1 MDKLVLPVIS
11 VIIGVG
17 ALFLGIILGC
27 LLGKVGSLHILS
39 TVTRLP
45 AALIRSPRKLKSKW
59 KMWRELA
66 DSRKVERLRLKKK
79 INELE
84 EQINQHKKGIKNIKA
99 RIGRVKW
106 EFSEPGPG

>member
-1 MDKLVLPVIS
+1 MDKLVVPVIS

-45 AALIRSPRKLKSKW
+45 AVLIRSPRKLKSKW
-59 KMWRELA
+59 KMWRELM
-66 DSRKVERLRLKKK
+66 DSRKIERLKVKKRVK
-79 INELE
+79 ELE
-84 EQINQHKKGIKNIKA
+84 EQINHHKKGINNIKA
-99 RIGRVKW
+99 RIRRVKW